1 MNSNGTRI
9 SCFLSIVRSFN
20 SVYSSYVHEVDSKCK
35 FQKQKK
41 LLQNTLFTSIKH
53 VFCSKSINNDMAISH
68 NTKLDA
74 LFQIG
79 ERERER
85 ERESNLKIKINKTMQ
100 INLPVEQTE
109 LCLVT
114 VSARSLT
121 KMMTMPDAY

>member
-1 MNSNGTRI
+1 MTRI
-9 SCFLSIVRSFN
+9 SCFLSIIRSFN

-41 LLQNTLFTSIKH
+41 HLQNTLFTSIKR
-53 VFCSKSINNDMAISH
+53 VFCRNVNQLVDMAISH
-68 NTKLDA
+68 NAKLDA

-79 ERERER
+79 ER